1 MWTWSILSCVTLNCF
16 INEKLSFLQ
25 LSFKGTIHWKM
36 IRSSRCLRLAF
47 PLLILVVFHVPA
59 SSYSN
64 STRNSREITFTK
76 NFLKLATKDEPK
88 LRSQH
93 PLANAWMINS
103 GIGVIGIFF
112 NSFELFVFYRERHQ
126 MINSVNVMIWSVKM
140 LVRMPRQFLYFVF
153 RMDTFY
159 RVLYSF
165 LVQWRCYNLSF
176 DQNLLRKTFLQIQN
190 LLTLNYEHL

>member
-1 MWTWSILSCVTLNCF
+1 
-16 INEKLSFLQ
+16 
-25 LSFKGTIHWKM
+25 M

-93 PLANAWMINS
+93 PLANAWMLNS

-140 LVRMPRQFLYFVF
+140 QKCLSECQDNFCISCLGWIHSTECCILSLFNGDVTTLVLTKIFLGKPFCKF
-153 RMDTFY
+153 
-159 RVLYSF
+159 
-165 LVQWRCYNLSF
+165 
-176 DQNLLRKTFLQIQN
+176 KTF
-190 LLTLNYEHL
+190 